1 MRLVLLSFL
10 VLLASCGEDSK
21 VEPREQYWTD
31 ELSSFFK
38 EERTLTELHTWLR
51 EHDVYYVFDSN
62 DVEGGEWHVE
72 LERINLNE
80 IVCESWFFFLEVSFG
95 ESEQI
100 DSYSL
105 EQMGVCL

>member
-51 EHDVYYVFDSN
+51 EHDVYYVFDTS
-62 DVEGGEWHVE
+62 DVEGDEWRVE
-72 LERINLNE
+72 LERILLNE
-80 IVCESWFFFLEVSFG
+80 IVCALCLFVS
-95 ESEQI
+95 
-100 DSYSL
+100 
-105 EQMGVCL
+105 CHR